1 MKLVEFVRLIT
12 NNEQRTYFEKEFVL
26 DCNKVYIPQEMYE
39 KWLTKDV
46 AKFFD
51 EFLLLMDSF
60 EHSGTVNHI
69 FTYYDIHDRSE
80 LCFNFDG
87 GIFRL
92 TRK

>member
-1 MKLVEFVRLIT
+1 MKLVDFVRLIT

-26 DCNKVYIPQEMYE
+26 DCNKTRIPQEMYE
-39 KWLTKDV
+39 TWLTKDL

-51 EFLLLMDSF
+51 GYLLILDSF
-60 EHSGTVNHI
+60 EDSGNVNEI
-69 FTYYDIHDRSE
+69 FTHVELLDRVE

-92 TRK
+92 TRM

>member
-1 MKLVEFVRLIT
+1 MKLNDFIRLIT
-12 NNEQRTYFEKEFVL
+12 NDEQRTYFEKEFVL
-26 DCNKVYIPQEMYE
+26 DCNKTRIPEQMYE
-39 KWLTKDV
+39 TWLTKDL

-51 EFLLLMDSF
+51 DFLLLMDSF
-60 EHSGTVNHI
+60 SDSGTVNHI
-69 FTYYDIHDRSE
+69 FTYYELYNRPE